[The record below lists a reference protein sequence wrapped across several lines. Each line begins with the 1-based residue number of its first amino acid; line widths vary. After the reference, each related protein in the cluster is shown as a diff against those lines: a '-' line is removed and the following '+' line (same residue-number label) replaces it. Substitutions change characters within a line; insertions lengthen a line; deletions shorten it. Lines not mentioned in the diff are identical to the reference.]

1 MLDEII
7 ICSEIRYFLLKNMTG
22 AKYHIIFIYV
32 LQPQCLI
39 KGIYIF
45 IKLNQAV
52 LCFNAKNKNKNY
64 KFNLGFSSLNVKNG
78 LVFS

>member
-1 MLDEII
+1 MLNEIV
-7 ICSEIRYFLLKNMTG
+7 ICSEIRYFLLKNMTS

-52 LCFNAKNKNKNY
+52 LCSNAKKNKNY

-78 LVFS
+78 FVFS

>member
-1 MLDEII
+1 MLDEIV
-7 ICSEIRYFLLKNMTG
+7 ICSKIRYFLLKNMTG

-45 IKLNQAV
+45 IKLNRAV
-52 LCFNAKNKNKNY
+52 LCFNAKKKNY